1 LKPEAFQ
8 ESYLRQAALG
18 GMMKFQDRRLPTDS
32 ALHLPGRREMEHQRP
47 HPIPIRDCDLDDVAV
62 MDALK
67 VVDEI
72 RILRAELVELRNSN
86 FGLPYHEW
94 GNLPGCKLRAKGA
107 TLITDTLDVL
117 VKSILEDL
125 LECRRAPLVHCPDN
139 RQSSLGV
146 KIWHLLLLEDY
157 IDVV

>member
-1 LKPEAFQ
+1 
-8 ESYLRQAALG
+8 
-18 GMMKFQDRRLPTDS
+18 MMKFQDQRLPTDS

-157 IDVV
+157 IDVVKV